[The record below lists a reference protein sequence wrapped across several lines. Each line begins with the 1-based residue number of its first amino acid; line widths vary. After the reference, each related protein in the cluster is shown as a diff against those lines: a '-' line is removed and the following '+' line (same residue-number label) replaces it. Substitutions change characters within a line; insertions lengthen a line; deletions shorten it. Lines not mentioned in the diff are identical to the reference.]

1 MKLVLKGQKLK
12 KHKYLKESFTIHY
25 GLTWFEGLIS
35 TVACK
40 IFNSHNKKNNNGKE
54 KQIFSGFLHLSSY
67 NSENMII
74 FFYQSKY
81 DN

>member
-1 MKLVLKGQKLK
+1 MKLVSKGQKLK
-12 KHKYLKESFTIHY
+12 KHKYIKESFTIYY

-40 IFNSHNKKNNNGKE
+40 ISNSHKKNGKE